1 MGALVC
7 VVFVSPVVLMR
18 GARLASR
25 DLHHSLLKRVSLEVA
40 ERPLEDQ
47 AANTATQDVRA
58 PELAPPAVRPSS
70 GFPVYVMLPLDT
82 VWLID
87 CDDGSQR
94 AIIKREK
101 AMDLGLSTLKTAG
114 VEGIMVDVWWGIVER
129 EQGVYDFSAYQR
141 LFEKAREAG
150 LKIQAVMSFHAAGGN
165 VGDTCT
171 IPLPKW
177 VLDVGEEEPGIFYT
191 DRQGVINRECLS
203 LGCDE
208 MPLFNGKTP
217 LKLYRD
223 FVAAFADTFGSM
235 FGMLVFV
242 VFFKHNHQLATGNTL
257 QEVTIGLG
265 PAGELRYPSYPE
277 GDGRWRFPGVGEFQC
292 YDRFMMADLRREAE
306 ALGQPEWGLTGPHDA
321 GTYNSRAYETGFFCD
336 GGSWTTEY
344 GSFFLQWYSG
354 ALVRHAER
362 VLAAVSEVLT
372 KRGRPRRAIAM
383 VGDDDEED
391 AGSFQQFRIEPAVKL
406 GIKLAGVHW
415 WFRTASHASE
425 LTAGY
430 FNTRGRD
437 GYDPILAVAARYNA
451 RVSFTCVEMRD
462 CEHPDEAMC
471 SPQGTCRPF
480 EHTNG
485 FHTRCAPTGLLR
497 QVIDACN
504 RSGVSLAGENAL
516 QRYDDYAFAR
526 IIESALGQNARA
538 GNLEQLTFLRMGD
551 LMWENFPAFHC
562 FLKRLRT
569 GGQV

>member
-1 MGALVC
+1 MAC
-7 VVFVSPVVLMR
+7 VKHVPPCLDV
-18 GARLASR
+18 ADAINHH
-25 DLHHSLLKRVSLEVA
+25 HHSLLKRVSLEVA
-40 ERPLEDQ
+40 ERPLEDP

-58 PELAPPAVRPSS
+58 PELAPPTVRPTT

-94 AIIKREK
+94 AMIKREK

-208 MPLFNGKTP
+208 VPLFNGKTP

-235 FGMLVFV
+235 FGTDCFLVTIP
-242 VFFKHNHQLATGNTL
+242 KQRPQLTFPPGNTL

-344 GSFFLQWYSG
+344 GCFFLQWYSG
-354 ALVRHAER
+354 ALVRHADR
-362 VLAAVSEVLT
+362 VLSAVSEVLT

-383 VGDDDEED
+383 VGDEDDED

-471 SPQGTCRPF
+471 SPQGARNTMRR
-480 EHTNG
+480 T
-485 FHTRCAPTGLLR
+485 
-497 QVIDACN
+497 QV
-504 RSGVSLAGENAL
+504 
-516 QRYDDYAFAR
+516 
-526 IIESALGQNARA
+526 
-538 GNLEQLTFLRMGD
+538 T
-551 LMWENFPAFHC
+551 HHH
-562 FLKRLRT
+562 
-569 GGQV
+569 